1 MDELAEKYVK
11 DMNIM
16 KMKRD
21 IIKLVNLVWK
31 NDSIGAEDIAIFY
44 SDAFMDLKADIVTK
58 VEIAGKAHKLSSVE
72 KMELAKALLRLV
84 INNNLEK
91 LVRLVMYELKIESVY
106 HTHIVMMVSKVVG
119 YVMTDDLVEDTFNA
133 IVSMANKIGK
143 QKLFKQIKKLVKKT
157 CCMSGI

>member
-143 QKLFKQIKKLVKKT
+143 QKLFKQIKEH
-157 CCMSGI
+157 SF